1 MFLTIR
7 WVYISSMTEQ
17 QSNNTPL
24 SPRTKVRRGAKRA
37 TYDRDAMLQI
47 LRDGIVAHVGVET
60 ESGPLVLPM
69 VYGIGDNVMYLHGAL
84 ANSLLGASVER
95 EICATVTIV
104 DGLIFAK
111 TPFNHSMNYQSVVV
125 RGKARLVEDEEETLL
140 ALRLMTDH
148 VVETWDMTR
157 PLSQSEIRA
166 TRVVALPLDE
176 MSGKVRTGG
185 AVNVEGDEEAP
196 YWSGQVPILSTFGR
210 FISNDDSGADASQ
223 AIKNLEG
230 ENVFGRH
237 DS

>member
-1 MFLTIR
+1 
-7 WVYISSMTEQ
+7 MTEL
-17 QSNNTPL
+17 QSNDTPL

-47 LRDGIVAHVGVET
+47 LQDGIVAHVGVET

-104 DGLIFAK
+104 DGLVFAK
-111 TPFNHSMNYQSVVV
+111 TPFNHSMNYRSVVV

-148 VVETWDMTR
+148 IVETWDVTR

-166 TRVVALPLDE
+166 TRVVALSLDE
-176 MSGKVRTGG
+176 MSGKVRTGA

-196 YWSGQVPILSTFGR
+196 YWSGQIPILSTFGEY
-210 FISNDDSGADASQ
+210 ISNEDAGADAPRS
-223 AIKNLEG
+223 IENLAG
-230 ENVFGRH
+230 RNVFGRYNN
-237 DS
+237 